1 MRVAQGNAGAMR
13 RIVGGLMRGVR
24 RWPWAKRLAA
34 GLMARF
40 PGLGMRMMRLTT
52 PAPAAWAPAGPVD
65 AAAAAQY
72 LTAGYAALLDGQ
84 AAPASP
90 PTRQWLVDVTGLV
103 ERDAHTGIQR
113 VVRNLLRAF
122 VLLRVPGWRVEPIY
136 ADANGFRYARAFA
149 QREWGL
155 PNLGLPDA
163 PVQVRT
169 GDLFFTAD
177 VALLSIVGMQ
187 PHLAAWRARGVPL
200 HFVVHDLIPLLQ
212 PEYCLGKP
220 DPRFARW
227 LQIVADH
234 ADALWCVSVAVAT
247 QTRDW
252 LAARGGA
259 QPPVGWFHLGADLPR
274 LPAGANHDGTPAAIT
289 LSARGPG
296 TTVFLMVGTIEARK
310 GHPQALDACER
321 LWAQGEDVA
330 LIVLGRVAPGQGVLG
345 ERLRRHPQRGQRLCL
360 LEGASDAVLVQAY
373 ATANALLAVSYAEGF
388 GLPLIEAAQ
397 QGIPII
403 ARDLPV
409 FREVAGEHAWF
420 VDADTP
426 DALAESMRTWMRLA
440 AAGRVPGS
448 RDMPYLSWA
457 QSAARLAQ
465 QILPAGAA
473 QARG

>member
-1 MRVAQGNAGAMR
+1 MR

-40 PGLGMRMMRLTT
+40 PGLGLRVMRLTA
-52 PAPAAWAPAGPVD
+52 PAPARLAPAGPVD
-65 AAAAAQY
+65 VAAQAVY
-72 LTAGYAALLDGQ
+72 VAGGFAPLLDGQ
-84 AAPASP
+84 PAPHPA

-136 ADANGFRYARAFA
+136 ADAQGFRYARAFA

-163 PVQVRT
+163 PVQAQA
-169 GDLFFTAD
+169 GDVFFTAD
-177 VALLSIVGMQ
+177 VALLSIAHMQ
-187 PHLAAWRARGVPL
+187 PHLQAWRARGIPL

-227 LQIVADH
+227 MQIVADT
-234 ADALWCVSVAVAT
+234 ADGLWCVSAAVAQ

-259 QPPVGWFHLGADLPR
+259 QPPVGWFHSGVELPR
-274 LPAGANHDGTPAAIT
+274 EAAAQADASAIT
-289 LSARGPG
+289 LSARGPD

-321 LWAQGEDVA
+321 LWAAGEDVA
-330 LIVLGRVAPGQGVLG
+330 LIVLGRVAPGQGALG
-345 ERLRRHPQRGQRLCL
+345 ERLRRHAQRGQRLCL

-373 ATANALLAVSYAEGF
+373 ATADALLAASYAEGF

-409 FREVAGEHAWF
+409 FREVAGEHAYY
-420 VDADTP
+420 VDADDADGMA
-426 DALAESMRTWMRLA
+426 DALRIWIALSK
-440 AAGRVPGS
+440 VGS
-448 RDMPYLSWA
+448 APTSHDMPYLSWS

-465 QILPAGAA
+465 QFLPAGAGE
-473 QARG
+473 RS